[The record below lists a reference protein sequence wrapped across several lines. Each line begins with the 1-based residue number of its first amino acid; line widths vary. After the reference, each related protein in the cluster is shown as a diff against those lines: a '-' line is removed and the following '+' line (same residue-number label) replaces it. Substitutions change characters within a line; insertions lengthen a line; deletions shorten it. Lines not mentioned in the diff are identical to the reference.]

1 MSKLFPVIEPNSN
14 ARSNKMISKKL
25 AIVFMVIFL
34 FFLFMAGCDKSLEPS
49 GEPMSADEIL
59 HKLELRG
66 LPPSD
71 RVPPSGLVT
80 VSVGSDNVEF
90 WPYTGKNFTG
100 TPQDPINLIFYG
112 QADPRQIMAALLSLD
127 GDRSDYGL
135 PPVPPFNLTWQ
146 DAIGDVQAGY
156 GTGSGWISGAV
167 QLACG
172 EYGPIRFHIRLF
184 KLGDWTVGN
193 AHFEVQIEG
202 TTDHQVLSW
211 ELAEQF
217 VTVDFMRS
225 GLLDESVPIIPT
237 AQINDSPFGTI
248 PAMIYNS
255 LPPEIRDLIGGPIG
269 DVVDD
274 VPIAT
279 DGHAVIFN
287 LAGSVPVAPDNRVLD
302 FVINFDQVIPMPFC
316 SDGGEYVYVNGPV
329 HLFQTVTISNSGTYT
344 MQFRA
349 SGDLSITPVN
359 PITGEA
365 IGPTVPAMVRERHTA
380 YLSNNSARASIMLFQ
395 IIDPESEDEAK
406 WIFKKLRVGENG
418 NDGYMELMH
427 CGE

>member
-1 MSKLFPVIEPNSN
+1 
-14 ARSNKMISKKL
+14 MISKKIAFAFL
-25 AIVFMVIFL
+25 AIFL
-34 FFLFMAGCDKSLEPS
+34 FFLFSAGCDKSLEPS
-49 GEPMSADEIL
+49 GELMSADDIL
-59 HKLELRG
+59 RQLEQQG

-71 RVPPSGLVT
+71 RIPPAGLVT
-80 VSVGSDNVEF
+80 VSVGSDNLEF
-90 WPYTGKNFTG
+90 WPYTGENFTG
-100 TPQDPINLIFYG
+100 TPQDPVNLIFYG
-112 QADPRQIMAALLSLD
+112 HADPRQIMAALLSLD
-127 GDRSDYGL
+127 GDRSAYGL
-135 PPVPPFNLTWQ
+135 PPVAPFNMTWT
-146 DAIGDVQAGY
+146 DAIGDVQTGY
-156 GTGSGWISGAV
+156 GTGSGWVAGVV

-172 EYGPIRFHIRLF
+172 DYGPVRFHLRLF
-184 KLGDWTVGN
+184 KLGNWTVGN

-217 VTVDFMRS
+217 VTIDFMRS

-237 AQINDSPFGTI
+237 AQINDSPFRTI
-248 PAMIYNS
+248 PAMIYNL
-255 LPPEIRDLIGGPIG
+255 LPVEIRGLIGGPIG

-279 DGHAVIFN
+279 DGQAVIFN
-287 LAGSVPVAPDNRVLD
+287 LAGSVPVGTDTRVQD

-359 PITGEA
+359 PLTGEPV
-365 IGPTVPAMVRERHTA
+365 GPTVPAMVRERHSG
-380 YLSNNSARASIMLFQ
+380 YLSDNSARASSMLFQ
-395 IIDPESEDEAK
+395 IIDPESEDDAK
-406 WIFKKLRVGENG
+406 WIFKKLKVGENG
-418 NDGYMELMH
+418 NDGYMALMH

>member
-1 MSKLFPVIEPNSN
+1 
-14 ARSNKMISKKL
+14 MIPQKI

-34 FFLFMAGCDKSLEPS
+34 FFLFVAGCDKSLEPS
-49 GEPMSADEIL
+49 GEPMSADDIL

-71 RVPPSGLVT
+71 RIPPSGLVNI
-80 VSVGSDNVEF
+80 SVGSNNLEF
-90 WPYTGKNFTG
+90 WPYTGENFTG
-100 TPQDPINLIFYG
+100 SPQDPVNLIFYG
-112 QADPRQIMAALLSLD
+112 KADPRQIMAALLSLD
-127 GDRSDYGL
+127 GDRSAFGL
-135 PPVPPFNLTWQ
+135 PPVPPFNMTWQ

-156 GTGSGWISGAV
+156 GTGSGWVSGAV

-172 EYGPIRFHIRLF
+172 DYGPVRFHLRLF
-184 KLGDWTVGN
+184 KLGAWTVGN

-217 VTVDFMRS
+217 VIVDFMRS

-237 AQINDSPFGTI
+237 AQINDSPFRTI
-248 PAMIYNS
+248 PAMIYNL

-287 LAGSVPVAPDNRVLD
+287 LAESVPVSPDSRVLD
-302 FVINFDQVIPMPFC
+302 FVINFNQVIPMPFC
-316 SDGGEYVYVNGPV
+316 SEGGDYVYVNGPV
-329 HLFQTVTISNSGTYT
+329 HLVQTVSISNSGTYT

-359 PITGEA
+359 PITGEPIA
-365 IGPTVPAMVRERHTA
+365 PTLPAMVRERHTA
-380 YLSNNSARASIMLFQ
+380 YLSDNSARASSMLFQ

-427 CGE
+427 CGEQ